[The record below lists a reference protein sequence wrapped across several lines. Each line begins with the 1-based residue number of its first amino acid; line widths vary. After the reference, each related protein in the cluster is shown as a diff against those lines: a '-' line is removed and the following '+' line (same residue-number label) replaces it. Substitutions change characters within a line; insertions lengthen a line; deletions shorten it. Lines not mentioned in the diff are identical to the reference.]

1 MEELKLPGCRVQQH
15 RDAHTIL
22 DGCFFVSGTIPRL
35 TEFELGLPGHVTLVS
50 QGGGGGQG
58 GETAGTEAAGSAA
71 GGWGRSALPR
81 GDWLKDPLVS
91 DERYVAVR
99 IKGGVDV
106 LFNACFCSPIVLA
119 RKAIPQLPSQSC
131 PIALIL

>member
-15 RDAHTIL
+15 RDAHTLL

-50 QGGGGGQG
+50 PGGGGGQG

-71 GGWGRSALPR
+71 